1 MKKKLAKIIL
11 KVFKGIFDTVA
22 PNIKPSMAE
31 KEFDAVENK
40 TKTKVDWIRIISAF
54 ITFALLV
61 LNFFGQIN
69 ITNFI
74 KALIRE
80 LSNNVL

>member
-22 PNIKPSMAE
+22 PNIKPSLDKTE
-31 KEFDAVENK
+31 YDVIKNK
-40 TKTKVDWIRIISAF
+40 QKTNVDWVRIISAF

-74 KALIRE
+74 KALIHE

>member
-1 MKKKLAKIIL
+1 MKKKVAKTIL
-11 KVFKGIFDTVA
+11 KVIKGIFDTVA
-22 PNIKPSMAE
+22 PNINPSIAE
-31 KEFDAVENK
+31 KEFDAIENK
-40 TKTKVDWIRIISAF
+40 TKTKVDWVRIISAF
-54 ITFALLV
+54 ITFTLLL

-74 KALIRE
+74 KTLIRE

>member
-11 KVFKGIFDTVA
+11 KVFKGVFDTVA
-22 PNIKPSMAE
+22 PNIKPSLDQTE
-31 KEFDAVENK
+31 YDVIKNK
-40 TKTKVDWIRIISAF
+40 QKTNVDWVRIISAF

-74 KALIRE
+74 KALIHE

>member
-31 KEFDAVENK
+31 KEFDSLENK

>member
-1 MKKKLAKIIL
+1 MKKKLAKTIL
-11 KVFKGIFDTVA
+11 KVIKGIFDTVA
-22 PNIKPSMAE
+22 PNITPSLAE
-31 KEFDAVENK
+31 KEFDALENK
-40 TKTKVDWIRIISAF
+40 TKTKVDWVRIISSF

-74 KALIRE
+74 KTLVRE
-80 LSNNVL
+80 LSNSIL

>member
-54 ITFALLV
+54 ITFVLLV

>member
-1 MKKKLAKIIL
+1 MKKKIAKTIL
-11 KVFKGIFDTVA
+11 KVIKGIFDTVA
-22 PNIKPSMAE
+22 PNITPSMAE
-31 KEFDAVENK
+31 KEFDAIENK
-40 TKTKVDWIRIISAF
+40 TKTKVDWVRIISAF

-74 KALIRE
+74 KTLVRE
-80 LSNNVL
+80 LSNSIL

>member
-40 TKTKVDWIRIISAF
+40 SKTKVDWIRIISAF

-74 KALIRE
+74 KSLIRE

>member
-1 MKKKLAKIIL
+1 MKKKVAKTIL
-11 KVFKGIFDTVA
+11 KVIKGIFDTVA
-22 PNIKPSMAE
+22 PNITPSMAE
-31 KEFDAVENK
+31 KEFDAIENK
-40 TKTKVDWIRIISAF
+40 TKTKVDWVRIISAF
-54 ITFALLV
+54 ITFTLLL

-74 KALIRE
+74 KTLIRE